1 MALSIM
7 DGPIKF
13 EKVCGKS
20 VVMLPGGGILNYGDF
35 SGSMTLD
42 DVGVIGLDFTFYLN
56 PAHRTV
62 SLDTILEKNNN
73 DVVKFKI
80 LSPSV

>member
-1 MALSIM
+1 MF
-7 DGPIKF
+7 P
-13 EKVCGKS
+13 
-20 VVMLPGGGILNYGDF
+20 

-56 PAHRTV
+56 PAHHSV
-62 SLDTILEKNNN
+62 ILDTILEKNNN
-73 DVVKFKI
+73 HMGKFKV